1 MGKIVFN
8 ITRAGRDL
16 NCMNQY
22 YKIAKVVVLYLISPA
37 SYLVSKFNIDN
48 ENAMLFRMTIN
59 ICYYTAIII
68 VYFII
73 TNI

>member
-1 MGKIVFN
+1 
-8 ITRAGRDL
+8 
-16 NCMNQY
+16 MNQY
-22 YKIAKVVVLYLISPA
+22 YEVAKLVALYLISPA

-59 ICYYTAIII
+59 ICYYTAIIS

>member
-1 MGKIVFN
+1 
-8 ITRAGRDL
+8 
-16 NCMNQY
+16 MNQY
-22 YKIAKVVVLYLISPA
+22 YEAAKLVALYLICPA

-59 ICYYTAIII
+59 ICYYTAIIS